1 MLLNAKVIGIG
12 AAGNKAA
19 IALFKKY
26 PEIAKDMVLINST
39 LKDIPEEYH
48 DRAIELDGEYR
59 GCAKERTIANQ
70 MMVDTLK
77 SGHFEYE
84 KDPKDCMTIIVT
96 SSEGG
101 TGSGASVLLAN
112 YLHKVYGTHIHFF
125 VFTGFE
131 DDVRGLKNTVD
142 LFKELDDSFTVEAL
156 SNKSFLEAAG
166 NNRLRAEELANE
178 KFADNVNILLGGT
191 INKSSQN
198 IDESD
203 LLKTVRTPGFMY
215 IDRVNMTKIKNS
227 DDFNR
232 RITEVIDDMKSLETQ
247 PSAKRIATVL
257 DVKERALEFIDF
269 GYEVIKKR
277 FGMPFEAFS
286 HVQDLHEPEYLD
298 IIVSGLK
305 MPINEI
311 EKTYEDFKERSKFVD
326 TTADDFFNKE
336 YATNADIFDTLQ
348 ADATPADVD
357 AAKDDFF
364 KSLGKDKKEESKKI
378 KVVQDF

>member
-112 YLHKVYGTHIHFF
+112 YLHKVHGTHIHFF

-142 LFKELDDSFTVEAL
+142 LFKEMDDSFTVEAL

-166 NNRLRAEELANE
+166 NNRLRAEQLANE

-203 LLKTVRTPGFMY
+203 T
-215 IDRVNMTKIKNS
+215 
-227 DDFNR
+227 
-232 RITEVIDDMKSLETQ
+232 
-247 PSAKRIATVL
+247 
-257 DVKERALEFIDF
+257 
-269 GYEVIKKR
+269 
-277 FGMPFEAFS
+277 
-286 HVQDLHEPEYLD
+286 
-298 IIVSGLK
+298 
-305 MPINEI
+305 
-311 EKTYEDFKERSKFVD
+311 
-326 TTADDFFNKE
+326 
-336 YATNADIFDTLQ
+336 
-348 ADATPADVD
+348 
-357 AAKDDFF
+357 
-364 KSLGKDKKEESKKI
+364 
-378 KVVQDF
+378 